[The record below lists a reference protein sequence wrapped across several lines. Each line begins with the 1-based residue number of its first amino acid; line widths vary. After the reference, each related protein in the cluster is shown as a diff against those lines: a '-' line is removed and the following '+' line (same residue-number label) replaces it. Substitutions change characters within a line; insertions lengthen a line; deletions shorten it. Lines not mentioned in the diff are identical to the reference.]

1 MDHFYTSKI
10 VGEWLTPSMYSGLC
24 LTCIFGLF
32 SRTAGLNALLYLV
45 DLHVGCLQVI
55 LAGAAVLWALV
66 QRV

>member
-1 MDHFYTSKI
+1 M
-10 VGEWLTPSMYSGLC
+10 PSDVRGPGW
-24 LTCIFGLF
+24 FHVP
-32 SRTAGLNALLYLV
+32 RTAGLNELLYLV